1 METGLK
7 ILGGTVLV
15 ALTAFG
21 LILLTTLGG
30 MLAGWV
36 VGLFFTDM
44 ILGVLAR
51 TGFDTVGLA
60 LWQLGG
66 ALGFIG
72 SFFKSIQTNT
82 NTAK

>member
-1 METGLK
+1 METSLK
-7 ILGGTVLV
+7 VIGGIVLV
-15 ALTAFG
+15 VITAFG
-21 LILLTTLGG
+21 LILLATLGG

-44 ILGVLAR
+44 ILSVLDR
-51 TGFDTVGLA
+51 TGMDTAGLA

-72 SFFKSIQTNT
+72 SFFKSVQT